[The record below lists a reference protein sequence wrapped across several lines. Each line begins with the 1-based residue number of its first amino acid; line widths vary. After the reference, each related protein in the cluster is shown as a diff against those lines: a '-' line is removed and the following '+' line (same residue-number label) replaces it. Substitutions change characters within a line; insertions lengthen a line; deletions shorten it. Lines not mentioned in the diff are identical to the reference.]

1 MGTNQ
6 FNIPV
11 TDYWEQF
18 VIRNPSTSNIELC
31 DAAGNSL
38 GLLMNETNPIVE
50 VDGIVTFTFANNE
63 QIQIGTIGPAGPTG
77 PQGPQGPA
85 GSDGKDGEDGEAG
98 LSGARGPAGQDG
110 LPGAAGIDGT
120 DGVGISNI
128 TEVNG
133 ALEITLTNG
142 TIEGPFPIPGG
153 GGTTVVANPTEP
165 ATEDLTKL
173 EVGDTV
179 YGITGSGGAVEYDNV
194 LDIPIQRNRLVNIF
208 TVTGTRGNVVPA
220 GSNDEFAVI
229 TFRNDYDPGVD
240 GVFTFIPDVTFQAY
254 GFTALFSQ
262 PFTGANITE
271 YITQVGTEAA
281 ALSELITWDGVITS
295 TTLDGVAASRIRLE
309 MGVAT
314 PISSAFSLVGTNPET
329 TIDNE
334 SAGGFPATSIRILLG
349 GVEVFTFNASALGIN
364 DNNTNFIGTTAATGI
379 TNVTQFPVNWQAEYQ
394 NNTNQ
399 QEIVITSDVAGE
411 QPTWSFVVDN
421 NGVTGAA
428 AGNIGFNGPTFD
440 TVEANLIRIVT
451 FPDGSALTSANI
463 EAAIDF
469 GTILLQGTISFEGTD
484 GIDASGAISEY
495 LTYTN
500 LPGSPF
506 YRIFNADGTGEVIT
520 QNAAD
525 ASVAANIYQ
534 TKTY

>member
-1 MGTNQ
+1 MGINQ

-142 TIEGPFPIPGG
+142 AIEGPFPIPGG
-153 GGTTVVANPTEP
+153 NGTTVVANPSTI
-165 ATEDLTKL
+165 ATENLTSI
-173 EVGDTV
+173 EVGTTT
-179 YGITGSGGAVEYDNV
+179 YNIPTGGA
-194 LDIPIQRNRLVNIF
+194 
-208 TVTGTRGNVVPA
+208 
-220 GSNDEFAVI
+220 
-229 TFRNDYDPGVD
+229 
-240 GVFTFIPDVTFQAY
+240 
-254 GFTALFSQ
+254 
-262 PFTGANITE
+262 
-271 YITQVGTEAA
+271 
-281 ALSELITWDGVITS
+281 
-295 TTLDGVAASRIRLE
+295 SR
-309 MGVAT
+309 V
-314 PISSAFSLVGTNPET
+314 
-329 TIDNE
+329 
-334 SAGGFPATSIRILLG
+334 
-349 GVEVFTFNASALGIN
+349 
-364 DNNTNFIGTTAATGI
+364 
-379 TNVTQFPVNWQAEYQ
+379 
-394 NNTNQ
+394 
-399 QEIVITSDVAGE
+399 
-411 QPTWSFVVDN
+411 
-421 NGVTGAA
+421 
-428 AGNIGFNGPTFD
+428 
-440 TVEANLIRIVT
+440 
-451 FPDGSALTSANI
+451 
-463 EAAIDF
+463 DF

-506 YRIFNADGTGEVIT
+506 YRIFNADESGEVIT
-520 QNAAD
+520 VNAAD
-525 ASVAANIYQ
+525 ASVAANIYE